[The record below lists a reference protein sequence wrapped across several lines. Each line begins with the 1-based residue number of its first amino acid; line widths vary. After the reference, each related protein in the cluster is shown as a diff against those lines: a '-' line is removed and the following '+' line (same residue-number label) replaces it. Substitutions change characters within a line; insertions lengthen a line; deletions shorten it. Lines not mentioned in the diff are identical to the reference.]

1 MKMSWMLALALFFHP
16 AAALAQASEVP
27 ATASTECAPEAEFQ
41 KLQSRVLTLEMALA
55 ALAREP
61 QTGLHLPEG
70 LPTD

>member
-1 MKMSWMLALALFFHP
+1 MKMSWMLASALFFCP
-16 AAALAQASEVP
+16 AAALAQNPQAP
-27 ATASTECAPEAEFQ
+27 ATANTECAPETAFQ
-41 KLQSRVLTLEMALA
+41 ELQSRVLTLEMALA